1 VIGQRTAGKI
11 LKAAYAGTLTMLS
24 GLSTL
29 LVGSTTFDAI
39 TDGQWV
45 TLSSWTL
52 AAIGSVYGL
61 AGWAG
66 PRINGSPPREGP

>member
-1 VIGQRTAGKI
+1 MIGQKTAGKL
-11 LKAAYAGTLTMLS
+11 LKAAYAGLLTFLS

-29 LVGSTTFDAI
+29 LVGSTTFAAV

-45 TLSSWTL
+45 TLSAWTL

-66 PRINGSPPREGP
+66 PRINGASSSGGP